1 MRLVY
6 ALSRDAGSRPQL
18 ASLIWGPPFGG
29 RGLWKRLN
37 LNCVGAT
44 AQQRIDINVGDII
57 IEEDDIYG
65 NGINIAARLA
75 AIAGL

>member
-1 MRLVY
+1 MQGHVPNWLP
-6 ALSRDAGSRPQL
+6 LSGGTL
-18 ASLIWGPPFGG
+18 WGT
-29 RGLWKRLN
+29 GLWERLN
-37 LNCVGAT
+37 LNRVGAT

-65 NGINIAARLA
+65 NGINIAARLV